1 MKDISFATFA
11 AALMVS
17 LIAPSALANN
27 PPSDSQSETTDTP
40 PAESAD
46 ESRVP
51 ETDEATEPNTDEAT
65 GPNTDEERDPDGVE
79 AQYEIPKHRIK
90 YSSLTVLRYN
100 PLGLQSLF
108 DLQYQYKLYDSDS
121 ILFRTG
127 YFGIGVMP
135 IVSPGLVRLGV
146 KTEIEPI
153 AVLRLGAKWEYIV
166 HFSNFNLMQSY
177 EDVGVADFSEAGLEA
192 GGEAGE
198 NYAGTGWQATLEA
211 QVRAKFGPI
220 VVRSTFK
227 GIYTDMNLRG
237 NDTVWYDQYY
247 DILTPGSAGWVLIN
261 DADLLAFL
269 LDDKLIVGLRHNTT
283 HAIYPDRA
291 YGSASTSARN
301 TADTPIQRIGP
312 LFAYRFFDEPGAAF
326 NQPTLLVILNWYIHH
341 PYRIGQETTRAVPY
355 VVVGFAFNGD
365 LL

>member
-1 MKDISFATFA
+1 
-11 AALMVS
+11 
-17 LIAPSALANN
+17 
-27 PPSDSQSETTDTP
+27 
-40 PAESAD
+40 
-46 ESRVP
+46 
-51 ETDEATEPNTDEAT
+51 
-65 GPNTDEERDPDGVE
+65 
-79 AQYEIPKHRIK
+79 
-90 YSSLTVLRYN
+90 VLRYN
-100 PLGLQSLF
+100 PLGLQALL

-127 YFGIGVMP
+127 YFGIGIAP

-177 EDVGVADFSEAGLEA
+177 GDVDGDFSEAGLEA
-192 GGEAGE
+192 GGERGD

-211 QVRAKFGPI
+211 QLRAKFGPI
-220 VVRSTFK
+220 VLRSTFK
-227 GIYTDMNLRG
+227 ALYTEMNLRG

-269 LDDKLIVGLRHNTT
+269 LDNKLIVGVRHNTT

-291 YGSASTSARN
+291 YGAAGVRN

-312 LFAYRFFDEPGAAF
+312 LLAYRFFDEPGASF
-326 NQPTLLVILNWYIHH
+326 NQPTILLIVNWYLQH
-341 PYRIGQETTRAVPY
+341 PYRMGQETSQAVPY
-355 VVVGFAFNGD
+355 VVLGFAFNGD

>member
-1 MKDISFATFA
+1 MKHISFATIA
-11 AALMVS
+11 AALIVS
-17 LIAPSALANN
+17 LIAPSALAND

-46 ESRVP
+46 DS
-51 ETDEATEPNTDEAT
+51 
-65 GPNTDEERDPDGVE
+65 RDPDADEEDVA

-177 EDVGVADFSEAGLEA
+177 EDVGVANFSEAGLEA

-211 QVRAKFGPI
+211 QVKAKFGPI

-261 DADLLAFL
+261 DADVLAFL

-291 YGSASTSARN
+291 YGSASASARN

-341 PYRIGQETTRAVPY
+341 PYRIGQETSRAVPY